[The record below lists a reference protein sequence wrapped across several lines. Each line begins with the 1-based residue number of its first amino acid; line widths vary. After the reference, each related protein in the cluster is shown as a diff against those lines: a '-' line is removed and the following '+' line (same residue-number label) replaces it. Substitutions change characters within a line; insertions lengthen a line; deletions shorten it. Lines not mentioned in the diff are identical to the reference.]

1 MDSSRGRRWLKG
13 MAMTE
18 GDGDDSRGWRWPR
31 KMEVAQED
39 GGGTRGWRWF
49 KGMEEE
55 EEVGGREV
63 FIEERRGCQGFR
75 DLADRK

>member
-1 MDSSRGRRWLKG
+1 MARGG
-13 MAMTE
+13 
-18 GDGDDSRGWRWPR
+18 GDGPRGWRY
-31 KMEVAQED
+31 
-39 GGGTRGWRWF
+39 RWL

-63 FIEERRGCQGFR
+63 FIVEGRGCQGFQ

>member
-1 MDSSRGRRWLKG
+1 
-13 MAMTE
+13 
-18 GDGDDSRGWRWPR
+18 
-31 KMEVAQED
+31 MEVVQED